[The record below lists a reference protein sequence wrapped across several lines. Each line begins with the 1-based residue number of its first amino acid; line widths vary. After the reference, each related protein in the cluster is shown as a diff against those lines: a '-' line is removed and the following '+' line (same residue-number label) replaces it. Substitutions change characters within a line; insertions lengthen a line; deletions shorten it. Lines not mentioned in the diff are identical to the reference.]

1 MTKLEVRAEKAL
13 RRLLELFTEAGWP
26 HLITNDGFKNAV
38 NDEGREA
45 IVNARK
51 LVSEMGAYIT

>member
-1 MTKLEVRAEKAL
+1 MTKLEVRAEKSL
-13 RRLLELFTEAGWP
+13 RRLLELFTETGWP
-26 HLITNDGFKNAV
+26 RLITNDGFKNAV

-51 LVSEMGAYIT
+51 LVSEMGAHIT